1 MENQHRKIKGY
12 RELNENEISLMNRIK
27 QLGNDYDDLLKQLEL
42 TLHNT
47 ELDVKRTN
55 FVTGQYIDIE
65 AAREYDKANPFAW
78 LMRARQSGAESI
90 MFAVRAVA
98 RPTTF

>member
-12 RELNENEISLMNRIK
+12 RELDEAEIAMMNRIK
-27 QLGNDYDDLLKQLEL
+27 KFGEDYKQLLGDTEAML
-42 TLHNT
+42 LRKWR
-47 ELDVKRTN
+47 ELDAAGDK
-55 FVTGQYIDIE
+55 E
-65 AAREYDKANPFAW
+65 AMQDYTDSNPFIW
-78 LMRARQSGAESI
+78 LSRAMQTGSESI